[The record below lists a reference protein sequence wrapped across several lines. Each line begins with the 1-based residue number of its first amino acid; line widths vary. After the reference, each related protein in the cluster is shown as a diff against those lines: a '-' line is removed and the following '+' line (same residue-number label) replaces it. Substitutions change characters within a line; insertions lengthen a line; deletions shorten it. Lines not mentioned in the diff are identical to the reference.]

1 MTTIVNSAAPTNDSK
16 GPELLIAAIALIGFV
31 LLFIYFGLPV
41 IRNMRPIQL
50 NTPAPQI
57 VVPGKIDVNIKQSK

>member
-1 MTTIVNSAAPTNDSK
+1 MTTIVNSAQPTNESK
-16 GPELLIAAIALIGFV
+16 GSEMLIGIIALIGFT
-31 LLFIYFGLPV
+31 LLFIYFGLPA
-41 IRNMRPIQL
+41 IRNMRPLEL

>member
-1 MTTIVNSAAPTNDSK
+1 MTTIVNSAQPTNESK
-16 GPELLIAAIALIGFV
+16 GSEMLIGIIALIGFA
-31 LLFIYFGLPV
+31 LLFIYFGLPA
-41 IRNMRPIQL
+41 IRNMRPLEL